1 MTTPLSRLADSMDL
15 YIRGGFAGHW
25 IQTLEIEEVIRDMH
39 ILCSRKKYSIMT
51 WDLARGILNPML
63 PGDPID
69 PKTRSPLAPL
79 MSPKPAGSKKHIV
92 CLWNFHLVLK
102 EREVIQALYNALIEG
117 QKSGVFYLILS
128 CMSEIPKELQKLL
141 VMHQHE
147 FPGDTE
153 ISEIANNVISAS
165 IETPVDPVLL
175 NATKGLTR
183 RESENAF
190 ALSMAKKGFLD
201 AETILKYKGES
212 IRKSGFLDFY
222 EGDASFENI
231 CGLTQLKWFSTKVL
245 TAKPTK
251 HILPKGLILLGPPGT
266 GKSQFA
272 KALGTHVKRPT
283 LLCDLSR
290 IYSKMVGETE
300 ANLREVISVA
310 ESVAP
315 CILFID
321 EIEKALGGV
330 NSDGDSGVSKRVFGK
345 LLTWLSDKTADVFVV
360 GTCNNVTALPPEFSR
375 AGRYDGLFFIDL
387 PAKNEREKLWSYYMG
402 KYSISNTSLIPI
414 EDAGWT
420 GAEIEECCKKSCQLE
435 IDLKEASKYI
445 IPVARSRREDIEKL
459 RGWSKSRCR
468 SANYPG
474 QYLGHVTQTTATTD
488 APTRRTVDAKV
499 KN

>member
-1 MTTPLSRLADSMDL
+1 MTPLSKLAESMEL

-25 IQTLEIEEVIRDMH
+25 IQTLEIEEVVRDMH
-39 ILCSRKKYSIMT
+39 ILCARKKYSIAT

-63 PGDPID
+63 PGEPID

-79 MSPKPAGSKKHIV
+79 TSPKPAGSKKHVV

-102 EREVIQALYNALIEG
+102 EREVIQAFYNAIMEG
-117 QKSGVFYLILS
+117 QKNGVFYIILS
-128 CMSEIPKELQKLL
+128 CMSEIPKELQKVM

-147 FPGDTE
+147 FPSDIE
-153 ISEIANNVISAS
+153 LRVIANNLRNLDR
-165 IETPVDPVLL
+165 ETPLDLTLL

-190 ALSMAKKGFLD
+190 ALSIAKTGVLD
-201 AETILKYKGES
+201 APTILTYKGES

-222 EGDASFENI
+222 EGNASFENI
-231 CGLTQLKWFSTKVL
+231 CGLNQLKWFSTKVL
-245 TAKPTK
+245 TSKSDVN
-251 HILPKGLILLGPPGT
+251 ILPKGLILLGPPGT

-283 LLCDLSR
+283 LLCDLSK

-310 ESVAP
+310 ESIGP

-330 NSDGDSGVSKRVFGK
+330 NSEGDSGVSKRVFGK
-345 LLTWLSDKTADVFVV
+345 LLTWLSDKTADVFVI

-375 AGRYDGLFFIDL
+375 AGRFDGLFFIDL
-387 PAKNEREKLWSYYMG
+387 PAKTEREKLWSYYMG
-402 KYSISNTSLIPI
+402 KYSISNTSAVPI

-459 RGWSKSRCR
+459 REWSKSRCM

-474 QYLGHVTQTTATTD
+474 QYLGHATQTVATD

>member
-1 MTTPLSRLADSMDL
+1 MTTPLSKLANAMEL

-25 IQTLEIEEVIRDMH
+25 IQTLEIEEVERDMR
-39 ILCSRKKYSIMT
+39 ILCNRKKYTISS
-51 WDLARGILNPML
+51 WDLAKGITNPL
-63 PGDPID
+63 VPGEPLD

-79 MSPKPAGSKKHIV
+79 MSPKPTGSKKHLV

-102 EREVIQALYNALIEG
+102 EREVIQALYNAIIEG
-117 QKSGVFYLILS
+117 QKTGVFYIVMS
-128 CMSEIPKELQKLL
+128 CMSEIPKELQKIM

-147 FPGDTE
+147 FPGDSELT
-153 ISEIANNVISAS
+153 EIANNLTGSPKEAVVEPS
-165 IETPVDPVLL
+165 LL
-175 NATKGLTR
+175 NSAKGLTR
-183 RESENAF
+183 RESENAY
-190 ALSMAKKGFLD
+190 ALSIAKTGSLC
-201 AETILKYKGES
+201 AQTILTYKGES

-222 EGDASFENI
+222 EGPASFDSI
-231 CGLTQLKWFSTKVL
+231 CGLNQLKWFASKVL
-245 TAKPTK
+245 TYKPSVN
-251 HILPKGLILLGPPGT
+251 IVPKGLILLGPPGT

-272 KALGTHVKRPT
+272 KALGNHVKRPT

-290 IYSKMVGETE
+290 IYSKLVGETE

-310 ESVAP
+310 ESISP

-330 NSDGDSGVSKRVFGK
+330 SSDGDSGVSKRVFGK
-345 LLTWLSDKTADVFVV
+345 LLTWLSDKTSEVFVI
-360 GTCNNVTALPPEFSR
+360 GTCNNVAGLPAEFAR
-375 AGRYDGLFFIDL
+375 AGRFDGLFFIDL
-387 PAKNEREKLWSYYMG
+387 PAKAEREKLWSYYLG
-402 KYSISNTSLIPI
+402 KYSISSDKLSNI

-435 IDLKEASKYI
+435 ISLQEASKYI

-459 RGWSKSRCR
+459 REWSKSRCM

-474 QYLGHVTQTTATTD
+474 QYLGHVTQTATAD
-488 APTRRTVDAKV
+488 ALTRRTVDAKV

>member
-1 MTTPLSRLADSMDL
+1 MTPLSKLAESMEL

-25 IQTLEIEEVIRDMH
+25 IQTLEIEEVVRDMH
-39 ILCSRKKYSIMT
+39 ILCARKKYSMAT

-63 PGDPID
+63 PGEPID

-79 MSPKPAGSKKHIV
+79 TSPKPAGSKKHVV

-102 EREVIQALYNALIEG
+102 EREVIQAFYNAIMEG
-117 QKSGVFYLILS
+117 QKNGVFYIILS
-128 CMSEIPKELQKLL
+128 CMTEIPKELQKVM

-147 FPGDTE
+147 FPSDIE
-153 ISEIANNVISAS
+153 LRVIANNLRGLDR
-165 IETPVDPVLL
+165 ETSLDSTLL

-190 ALSMAKKGFLD
+190 ALSIAKTGVLD
-201 AETILKYKGES
+201 APTILTYKGES

-222 EGDASFENI
+222 EGNASFENI
-231 CGLTQLKWFSTKVL
+231 CGLNQLKWFSTKVL
-245 TAKPTK
+245 TSKSNVN
-251 HILPKGLILLGPPGT
+251 ILPKGLILLGPPGT

-283 LLCDLSR
+283 LLCDLSK

-310 ESVAP
+310 ESIGP

-345 LLTWLSDKTADVFVV
+345 LLTWLSDKTADVFVI

-375 AGRYDGLFFIDL
+375 AGRFDGLFFIDL
-387 PAKNEREKLWSYYMG
+387 PAKTEREKLWSYYMG
-402 KYSISNTSLIPI
+402 KYSISNTSAVPI

-459 RGWSKSRCR
+459 REWSKSRCM

-474 QYLGHVTQTTATTD
+474 QYLGHATQTVATD

>member
-1 MTTPLSRLADSMDL
+1 MTPLSKLAESMEL

-25 IQTLEIEEVIRDMH
+25 IQTLEIEEVVRDMH
-39 ILCSRKKYSIMT
+39 ILCARKKYSMAT

-79 MSPKPAGSKKHIV
+79 TSPKPAGSKKHVV

-102 EREVIQALYNALIEG
+102 EREVIQAFYNAIMEG
-117 QKSGVFYLILS
+117 QKNGVFYIILS
-128 CMSEIPKELQKLL
+128 CMSEIPKELQKVV

-147 FPGDTE
+147 FPSDVE
-153 ISEIANNVISAS
+153 LRVIANNLINLDR
-165 IETPVDPVLL
+165 ETPLDSSLL

-190 ALSMAKKGFLD
+190 ALSIAKTGVLD
-201 AETILKYKGES
+201 APTILTYKGES

-222 EGDASFENI
+222 EGNASFENI
-231 CGLTQLKWFSTKVL
+231 CGLNQLKWFSTKVL
-245 TAKPTK
+245 TSKSNVN
-251 HILPKGLILLGPPGT
+251 ILPKGLILLGPPGT

-283 LLCDLSR
+283 LLCDLSK

-300 ANLREVISVA
+300 ANLREVISTA
-310 ESVAP
+310 ESIGP

-345 LLTWLSDKTADVFVV
+345 LLTWLSDKTADVFVI

-375 AGRYDGLFFIDL
+375 AGRFDGLFFIDL
-387 PAKNEREKLWSYYMG
+387 PAKTEREKLWSYYMG
-402 KYSISNTSLIPI
+402 KYSISNTNAVPI

-459 RGWSKSRCR
+459 REWSKSRCM

-474 QYLGHVTQTTATTD
+474 QYLGHVTQPVTTE